1 MLRDIPRIYMLMFGF
16 VAVIVVLIYWY
27 TSMFKQGADT
37 TVLNEA
43 LLSGA
48 VSEVDQSS
56 RVYEGVLLLANTF
69 EPVVFESINDMYPE
83 GSVVQFDY
91 KFDKEDDRF
100 SGVDS
105 ATRPSPEY
113 VIGDDTARHPQS
125 DAVTYM
131 LGRPILSVRVKV
143 HEPGDEIGNWTY
155 VSTIAVDAA
164 TD

>member
-37 TVLNEA
+37 AVLNEA

-56 RVYEGVLLLANTF
+56 RVYEGVLLLADTF
-69 EPVVFESINDMYPE
+69 EPTVFEAINGMYPE

-91 KFDKEDDRF
+91 KFDTEDTRF
-100 SGVDS
+100 SGVNS
-105 ATRPSPEY
+105 ATRSSPEY
-113 VIGDDTARHPQS
+113 VIGGDASMHPQLNE
-125 DAVTYM
+125 VTYM
-131 LGRPILSVRVKV
+131 LGRPVESVRVKV
-143 HEPGDEIGNWTY
+143 HEPDDAIGNWTY
-155 VSTIAVDAA
+155 VSTVAVDAA
-164 TD
+164 TN